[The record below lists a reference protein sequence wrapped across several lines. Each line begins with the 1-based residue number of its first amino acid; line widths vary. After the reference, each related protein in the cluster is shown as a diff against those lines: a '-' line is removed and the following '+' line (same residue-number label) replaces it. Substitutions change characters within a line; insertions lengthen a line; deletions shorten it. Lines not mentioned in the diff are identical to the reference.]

1 MMTLTTDLRLSCFA
15 TVAVTVAVTVA
26 TWWPVHH
33 HSVD

>member
-1 MMTLTTDLRLSCFA
+1 MMTLTTELRLSSFA
-15 TVAVTVAVTVA
+15 TVAVTVA